1 MVGPNVCFQYWS
13 PILLSN
19 VALKCCSQMLLSNLS
34 PMLGFSVDL
43 EYCSPMLISNI
54 DLQCW
59 SPMLLSYF
67 AVQWIFS
74 VIVNQN
80 SRGRKDNHWQC
91 RLYTVQSPSKIER
104 LEKSWLFQYKD
115 SELKTLDILNLDY
128 FIWVSNQWTHF
139 WFFFLKPFFLGYSR
153 EISKPG
159 VLN

>member
-1 MVGPNVCFQYWS
+1 MFVFNTGLQYCS
-13 PILLSN
+13 LTLLSN

-104 LEKSWLFQYKD
+104 LEKSWLFQYQD

-128 FIWVSNQWTHF
+128 LIWVSNQWTHF
-139 WFFFLKPFFLGYSR
+139 WFFFLKRSFLDIIEKYQN
-153 EISKPG
+153 PG
-159 VLN
+159 F